1 MKRLCLLALIPAVA
15 VVLACTP
22 AEAKGGDPVKAVIRG
37 PGLVEPIVIRGN
49 MGMPLGDRY
58 WAFALTMFGSS
69 SDPSSDAPLSTGDLG
84 PRYLVQY
91 VDPCCGHRV
100 RQYLYPYASGG
111 PVTYTPSG
119 QRADMFQMNMDDYV
133 GSSQTGWHRVATT
146 LGATSSF
153 VGWHRVAAT
162 LLQLSFAQSAVNPA
176 AAPAASKPSLLIWL
190 AIGISTLL
198 VLMGLIL
205 KARRLSGTHE
215 VLAGHGPAA

>member
-1 MKRLCLLALIPAVA
+1 MKRRCLLVLIPAVA
-15 VVLACTP
+15 LVLACVP
-22 AEAKGGDPVKAVIRG
+22 AEAKGRDPVKAVIRG
-37 PGLVEPIVIRGN
+37 PGLVEPIVIRGD
-49 MGMPLGDRY
+49 MGFAPGDRY

-69 SDPSSDAPLSTGDLG
+69 SDPSSDAPLSAGDLG
-84 PRYLVQY
+84 PRYLVNY

-100 RQYLYPYASGG
+100 RQYLYPYAAGG

-146 LGATSSF
+146 LGATSYF
-153 VGWHRVAAT
+153 VGWHRVAPT
-162 LLQLSFAQSAVNPA
+162 LLQLSFAQPGVNPT
-176 AAPAASKPSLLIWL
+176 AAPAPSKPPLVWL

-205 KARRLSGTHE
+205 IARRLSRTQT